1 MNTTPIDPSQE
12 KPSSKCKKVY
22 SYEQLTD
29 LMSQIE
35 LKKREDPRA
44 AVTLLKDLELSHV
57 SLGTLQLAKAE
68 KFFRELASLPLSV
81 FTTQK
86 SDFERMKKMA
96 RDLGKKWADQ
106 RRQEILYEE
115 IMHG

>member
-1 MNTTPIDPSQE
+1 M
-12 KPSSKCKKVY
+12 
-22 SYEQLTD
+22 
-29 LMSQIE
+29 
-35 LKKREDPRA
+35 
-44 AVTLLKDLELSHV
+44 
-57 SLGTLQLAKAE
+57 AKAE

-96 RDLGKKWADQ
+96 RDLGKKWAEQ

-115 IMHG
+115 IMQIKKAGGGHSKKRFTANQSSLLNESFEKQTRISEKKGNF